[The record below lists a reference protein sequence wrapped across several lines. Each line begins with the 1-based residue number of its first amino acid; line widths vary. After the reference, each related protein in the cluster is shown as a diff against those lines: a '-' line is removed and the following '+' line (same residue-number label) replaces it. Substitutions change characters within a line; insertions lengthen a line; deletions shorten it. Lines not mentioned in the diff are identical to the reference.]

1 MQLFFEVEKNQSK
14 PYQKLVNFNLSVLK
28 PDLTSI
34 SIKIGFEII
43 NIATVF
49 QNLVLEF
56 MVRDVY

>member
-1 MQLFFEVEKNQSK
+1 MFIEVEEKNPSK
-14 PYQKLVNFNLSVLK
+14 PHQKLVNFNLSVLK